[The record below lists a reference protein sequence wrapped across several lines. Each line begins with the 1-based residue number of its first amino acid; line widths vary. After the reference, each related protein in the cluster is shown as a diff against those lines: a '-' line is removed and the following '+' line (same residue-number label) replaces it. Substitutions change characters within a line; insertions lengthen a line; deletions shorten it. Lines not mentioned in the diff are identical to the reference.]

1 LLSAQGDVQTWNF
14 VLLFKFSVGWPF
26 CAPKPALTQSLRPM
40 VVIKT
45 DNSPKQSD
53 CMTFEVIINDIF
65 ENLKLDSTLTPTE
78 NKKVL
83 GILNDFENGS
93 WRFDKFQNFIWD
105 NIKETALSH
114 SERKALIDKG
124 EGSLLSD
131 AAKNLRLI
139 ETTNAR
145 GSEIAEIALYGI
157 MKNHYS
163 ALPIVPKI
171 FYKQNRKD
179 EAKGADSVHIVVE
192 SDENFSL
199 WFGESKFYKS
209 IENDR
214 LYEIVNSIYDL
225 ISLDKIKKENRII
238 TNLSDIDD
246 FEEIS
251 KDLRERIKA
260 SLAQDVSIDFIKPML
275 NIPIL
280 LLYECNETQRETAL
294 TAEYKNKIIDI
305 QKNRATAYFKRQIE
319 HCGNI
324 HFYEKINFHIIL
336 FPIADKTKIVD
347 TFITKAQAHRL

>member
-1 LLSAQGDVQTWNF
+1 M
-14 VLLFKFSVGWPF
+14 K
-26 CAPKPALTQSLRPM
+26 
-40 VVIKT
+40 
-45 DNSPKQSD
+45 
-53 CMTFEVIINDIF
+53 FEVIVNDIF
-65 ENLKLDSTLTPTE
+65 DNLKLDSKLTPTD

-83 GILNDFENGS
+83 GLLNDYENGS

-157 MKNHYS
+157 MKNYYS

-171 FYKQNRKD
+171 FYKQNKKD
-179 EAKGADSVHIVVE
+179 EAKGADSVHIVIE
-192 SDENFSL
+192 SDYKFSI

-209 IENDR
+209 IENAR
-214 LYEIVNSIYDL
+214 LDEIVKSVYDS
-225 ISLDKIKKENRII
+225 ISLDKLKKENSII
-238 TNLSDIDD
+238 TNLSDIND

-251 KDLRERIKA
+251 KDLREKIKA
-260 SLAQDVSIDFIKPML
+260 SLGQDESIDKIKPIL

-280 LLYECNETQRETAL
+280 LLYECEETKKETVL
-294 TAEYKNKIIDI
+294 TDDYKNKIIDI
-305 QKNRATAYFKRQIE
+305 HKDRATAYFKKQIE
-319 HCGNI
+319 QCKNVHL
-324 HFYEKINFHIIL
+324 YEKINFHIIL
-336 FPIADKTKIVD
+336 FPIADKEKIVD
-347 TFITKAQAHRL
+347 TFILKAKAHRA

>member
-1 LLSAQGDVQTWNF
+1 M
-14 VLLFKFSVGWPF
+14 K
-26 CAPKPALTQSLRPM
+26 
-40 VVIKT
+40 
-45 DNSPKQSD
+45 
-53 CMTFEVIINDIF
+53 FEVLVNDIF
-65 ENLKLDSTLTPTE
+65 DNLKLDTTLTPTE

-83 GILNDFENGS
+83 GLLNDYENGN

-157 MKNHYS
+157 MKEHYS

-171 FYKQNRKD
+171 FYKQNKKD

-192 SDENFSL
+192 SDDKFSL
-199 WFGESKFYKS
+199 WFGESKFYNS
-209 IENDR
+209 IENAR
-214 LYEIVNSIYDL
+214 LDEIVKSVCDS
-225 ISLDKIKKENRII
+225 ISLDKLKKENSII
-238 TNLSDIDD
+238 TNLNDINN

-251 KDLRERIKA
+251 NDLREKIIA
-260 SLAQDVSIDFIKPML
+260 SLAQDESIDKIKPIL

-280 LLYECNETQRETAL
+280 LLYECDETKKETSL
-294 TAEYKNKIIDI
+294 TDDYKNKIIDI
-305 QKNRATAYFKRQIE
+305 HKDRATAYFKKQIE
-319 HCGNI
+319 KCKSVHL
-324 HFYEKINFHIIL
+324 YDKINFHIIL
-336 FPIADKTKIVD
+336 FPIANKEKIVD
-347 TFITKAQAHRL
+347 TFILKAKAHRA

>member
-1 LLSAQGDVQTWNF
+1 M
-14 VLLFKFSVGWPF
+14 K
-26 CAPKPALTQSLRPM
+26 
-40 VVIKT
+40 
-45 DNSPKQSD
+45 
-53 CMTFEVIINDIF
+53 FEVLVNDIF
-65 ENLKLDSTLTPTE
+65 DNLKLDTTLTPTE

-83 GILNDFENGS
+83 GLLNDYENGN

-157 MKNHYS
+157 MKEHYS

-171 FYKQNRKD
+171 FYKQNKKD

-192 SDENFSL
+192 SDDKFSL
-199 WFGESKFYKS
+199 WFGESKFYNS
-209 IENDR
+209 IENAR
-214 LYEIVNSIYDL
+214 LDEIVKSVCDS
-225 ISLDKIKKENRII
+225 ISLDKLKKENSII
-238 TNLSDIDD
+238 TNLNDINN

-251 KDLRERIKA
+251 NDLREKIKA
-260 SLAQDVSIDFIKPML
+260 SLAQDESIDKIKPIL

-280 LLYECNETQRETAL
+280 LLYECDETKKETSL
-294 TAEYKNKIIDI
+294 TDDYKNKIIDI
-305 QKNRATAYFKRQIE
+305 HKDRATAYFKKQIE
-319 HCGNI
+319 KCKSVHL
-324 HFYEKINFHIIL
+324 YDKINFHIIL
-336 FPIADKTKIVD
+336 FPIANKEKIVD
-347 TFITKAQAHRL
+347 TFILKAKAHRA